1 MNNRKLKAPSAIVTA
16 AITML
21 CFAATA
27 PANAEVTGAQLKN
40 LYGSELQVLGD
51 VEHIDLSR
59 GVLIVA
65 GQHILIATDTA
76 FSYNG
81 IPVEDQARALRMLQP
96 GDLLAVSGPLGAPV
110 RSVSR
115 LKEAYVAGATTVFVR
130 AKVLSVQQALG
141 RAKVDELGVDLTP
154 AMADPQYVKVEPG
167 QVIEAVGIQPTA
179 GGILLASSVYIVGT
193 SSIVGTSGTQ
203 SIVG

>member
-1 MNNRKLKAPSAIVTA
+1 MNDRKLKAPSAIVTA

-21 CFAATA
+21 CCAATA

-51 VEHIDLSR
+51 VEHIDLPR

-65 GQHILIATDTA
+65 GQHISIATDTA

-96 GDLLAVSGPLGAPV
+96 
-110 RSVSR
+110 
-115 LKEAYVAGATTVFVR
+115 
-130 AKVLSVQQALG
+130 
-141 RAKVDELGVDLTP
+141 
-154 AMADPQYVKVEPG
+154 
-167 QVIEAVGIQPTA
+167 
-179 GGILLASSVYIVGT
+179 
-193 SSIVGTSGTQ
+193 
-203 SIVG
+203 